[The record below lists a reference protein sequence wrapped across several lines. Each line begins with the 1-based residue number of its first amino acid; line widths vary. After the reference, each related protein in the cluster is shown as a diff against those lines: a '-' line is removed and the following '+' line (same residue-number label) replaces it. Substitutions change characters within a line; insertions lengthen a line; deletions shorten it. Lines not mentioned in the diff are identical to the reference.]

1 MGKWNLEADMR
12 RHKPFASIKKFS
24 HVLELENRIKW
35 LEDIVRARAPD
46 VDLQAGPPVE
56 LRSRP
61 SPPAIRIVTTG
72 PDFHPPP
79 SSMSST
85 SSPSFALSPASTCAT
100 PASFDFSP
108 VPSPNYLA
116 PVSPYT
122 FSDGP
127 SPSPSSAP
135 SSPLLAS
142 SPLFQPQDPVSQ
154 DVGLLSLSAFEEP
167 KYVGSSSSVSFAR
180 LVFQDAS
187 SGELRQPD
195 FDQGGR
201 DVGSGLVLPGLD
213 SKPAAL
219 PNTDECVI
227 LSSTYFT
234 TVALQYPFLHRQTF
248 DACLE
253 ATYHAENGAIHHL
266 PSGYTATVARFHVFM
281 VLSIGANILSGR
293 GRASRSMASDSEGYF
308 ASAMQV
314 INDISITGS
323 LTGVQ
328 SALLLAM
335 RSLHASEGPNVWYL
349 NAVIMATCVDLG
361 FQRKIISYR
370 GQDHAGI
377 KKRIF
382 WCAYALDRNL
392 GIALGRPFSLRDES
406 FDADFPEE
414 GDNDEELHHMAS
426 LPMGSNMS
434 GSIENARA
442 SFSGSICLFRM
453 MKVIS
458 GIGTTIYRVSQPHV
472 GRWQVDL
479 PEWQMATYRQLTEL
493 RDQVRVSLGGVR
505 RGSGSTGS
513 PLGSGQMVELKYHEA
528 VQLLFRPSP
537 AFPKPT
543 TPALQHCF
551 SSSVEAVRIQSK
563 LKRYGELQHS
573 WPTAQSIFAS
583 GIMMLYAYKNCREVQ
598 THTTHEVLME
608 DINSCSSL
616 LGDLAER
623 WPLAQRSKTR
633 FDAYASIVVNQASTN
648 ASRMLSPQD
657 GTRRASNSSVHSQ
670 RGFFAEIQSQ
680 SQSRTLEVPSLHQ
693 ASSPAP
699 APPPPQQLNTPSWF
713 SGDPT
718 GGSGAAAQMDTSWV
732 DTFDWGFTPAD
743 FPASDGIG
751 FDGLDPVGEDVLS
764 VLLSAPPSGTGG
776 DTSMWGMEQGD
787 HDRGI

>member
-1 MGKWNLEADMR
+1 MKRERRTLSVPSVSFPDEGNRGPGGSAMDSGGFLGTPPQQGTGGGGGAGWAPQQQQPSISSQSLGKPPPNFNR
-12 RHKPFASIKKFS
+12 SRSASTSSLSTPTAATPVPGAVVKKKTVTACQRCRTRKIRCDGTLPACKNCVKAGVDCIEVDRTGDNNMPRS

-46 VDLQAGPPVE
+46 VDLQAGPPAE

-116 PVSPYT
+116 LASPYT

-127 SPSPSSAP
+127 SPSPSPAP
-135 SSPLLAS
+135 SSPLLAA

-195 FDQGGR
+195 FDQGDG
-201 DVGSGLVLPGLD
+201 DIKSGLSWPGLD
-213 SKPAAL
+213 AKPAAL

-234 TVALQYPFLHRQTF
+234 TIALQYPFLHRQTF

-253 ATYHAENGAIHHL
+253 ATYHAENGAVHHL
-266 PSGYTATVARFHVFM
+266 PPGYTTAVARFHVFM

-293 GRASRSMASDSEGYF
+293 NRASRSIASDSEGYF
-308 ASAMQV
+308 ASALQIV
-314 INDISITGS
+314 DDISITGS
-323 LTGVQ
+323 LAGVQ

-335 RSLHASEGPNVWYL
+335 RSLHASEGLNLWYL

-406 FDADFPEE
+406 FDVDFPEE
-414 GDNDEELHHMAS
+414 GDNDEELHHMTS
-426 LPMGSNMS
+426 ISMGSNIP
-434 GSIENARA
+434 GSIDNARA
-442 SFSGSICLFRM
+442 SFSGSIYLFRM
-453 MKVIS
+453 MKIIS

-493 RDQVRVSLGGVR
+493 RDQRSNGRAQISRSCATPLQALTRIPEAYCTSLTALFHRLSRDNPHTIQAKTLR
-505 RGSGSTGS
+505 R
-513 PLGSGQMVELKYHEA
+513 A
-528 VQLLFRPSP
+528 
-537 AFPKPT
+537 
-543 TPALQHCF
+543 PALLAHRTIHIRQRDND
-551 SSSVEAVRIQSK
+551 AIRLQ
-563 LKRYGELQHS
+563 EL
-573 WPTAQSIFAS
+573 P
-583 GIMMLYAYKNCREVQ
+583 R
-598 THTTHEVLME
+598 
-608 DINSCSSL
+608 
-616 LGDLAER
+616 
-623 WPLAQRSKTR
+623 
-633 FDAYASIVVNQASTN
+633 STN
-648 ASRMLSPQD
+648 PYNA
-657 GTRRASNSSVHSQ
+657 
-670 RGFFAEIQSQ
+670 RGA
-680 SQSRTLEVPSLHQ
+680 
-693 ASSPAP
+693 
-699 APPPPQQLNTPSWF
+699 N
-713 SGDPT
+713 
-718 GGSGAAAQMDTSWV
+718 
-732 DTFDWGFTPAD
+732 
-743 FPASDGIG
+743 
-751 FDGLDPVGEDVLS
+751 
-764 VLLSAPPSGTGG
+764 GG
-776 DTSMWGMEQGD
+776 D
-787 HDRGI
+787 

>member
-1 MGKWNLEADMR
+1 MKRERRTLSVPSVSFPDEGNRGPGGSMMDSSGFLGTPPQQGTGASGGTGWAPQQQQPSISSQSLGKPPPNFNR
-12 RHKPFASIKKFS
+12 SRSASTSSLSTPTAATPVPGAAVKKKTVTACQRCRTRKIRCDGALPACKSCVKAGVECIEVDRTGDNNMPRS
-24 HVLELENRIKW
+24 HVLGLENRIKW

-122 FSDGP
+122 FSDAA

-154 DVGLLSLSAFEEP
+154 DVGLLSLSALEEP
-167 KYVGSSSSVSFAR
+167 KYLGSSSGVSFAR

-187 SGELRQPD
+187 SGEFRQPD
-195 FDQGGR
+195 LDQGGR
-201 DVGSGLVLPGLD
+201 DVKPSLVWPGLD

-219 PNTDECVI
+219 PNTDECVT

-253 ATYHAENGAIHHL
+253 ATYHAENGALHHL
-266 PSGYTATVARFHVFM
+266 PPGYTAAVARFHVFM

-293 GRASRSMASDSEGYF
+293 GRASRSMASDSEGYY
-308 ASAMQV
+308 ASAMQI
-314 INDISITGS
+314 INDIGITGS

-335 RSLHASEGPNVWYL
+335 RSLHASEGLNLWYL

-361 FQRKIISYR
+361 FQRKIVSYS

-382 WCAYALDRNL
+382 WCAYAFDRNL

-406 FDADFPEE
+406 FDVEFPEE

-426 LPMGSNMS
+426 LSMGSNMS

-493 RDQVRVSLGGVR
+493 RDQ
-505 RGSGSTGS
+505 
-513 PLGSGQMVELKYHEA
+513 
-528 VQLLFRPSP
+528 
-537 AFPKPT
+537 
-543 TPALQHCF
+543 
-551 SSSVEAVRIQSK
+551 
-563 LKRYGELQHS
+563 
-573 WPTAQSIFAS
+573 WPNGRAQI
-583 GIMMLYAYKNCREVQ
+583 
-598 THTTHEVLME
+598 
-608 DINSCSSL
+608 
-616 LGDLAER
+616 
-623 WPLAQRSKTR
+623 
-633 FDAYASIVVNQASTN
+633 
-648 ASRMLSPQD
+648 SR
-657 GTRRASNSSVHSQ
+657 
-670 RGFFAEIQSQ
+670 
-680 SQSRTLEVPSLHQ
+680 
-693 ASSPAP
+693 SSP
-699 APPPPQQLNTPSWF
+699 TPLQAF
-713 SGDPT
+713 SRVPET
-718 GGSGAAAQMDTSWV
+718 YRNSLAAL
-732 DTFDWGFTPAD
+732 F
-743 FPASDGIG
+743 
-751 FDGLDPVGEDVLS
+751 LLVG
-764 VLLSAPPSGTGG
+764 
-776 DTSMWGMEQGD
+776 
-787 HDRGI
+787 